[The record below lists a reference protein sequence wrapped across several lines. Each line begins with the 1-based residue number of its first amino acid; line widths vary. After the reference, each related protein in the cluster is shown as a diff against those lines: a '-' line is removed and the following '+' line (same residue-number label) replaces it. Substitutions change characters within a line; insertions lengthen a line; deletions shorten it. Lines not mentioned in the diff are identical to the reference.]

1 MTAERDKHPW
11 PLVIGLLAIV
21 SSLSGVTNLYVQDDI
36 PVIQTNPV
44 IHDLHKV
51 GRIFT
56 EAYWPPPF
64 VPAVYRPLSSVWYAL
79 QWLAGGGSPLAFRL
93 VSYLLYALTAAL
105 VFRLARARLP
115 LPAAAA
121 CAALFAVHPV
131 HVEAVA
137 VAVNQS
143 ELWVGLLC
151 CLATTV
157 YLQARAEGG
166 PLTGKTQLL
175 LAGLYLAA
183 CLFKETGLVLPGLLL
198 AAELFLVPATEP
210 LRTRISQGRQ
220 LLLMLTLVALASY
233 WLRTAVLSGNLVGV
247 HAAEG
252 LLGLT
257 MGQRALTMLAVV
269 PHWVRLL
276 FWPAHLRAD
285 YSPGVIVAQT
295 AWGAAHW
302 FGLVLLLATVV
313 IAVAARRRAP
323 VITFG
328 IAWCAIA
335 LFPVHNVLVPTG
347 IVLAERTLFLPSIGA
362 MLALGGAGALLL
374 EGAPPRT
381 RLLLAAATGALLVLG
396 MVRSIAR
403 HPVWQ
408 DTLTLWYRTANEDAP
423 RSFRAHAALAE
434 QYFSVGQEHMGEQE
448 YRLAIQFA
456 PPMLTGLPIQLAD
469 RLRNR
474 GFCYPAAQLYRR
486 VVELE
491 PENSRARVSLV
502 ACLVNL
508 GQYREAI
515 FHARMGISFDWARD
529 RFQRAFA
536 TADSAQR
543 VSAPPGTVRVSVAAG
558 DPVGEFMTI
567 GDKK

>member
-1 MTAERDKHPW
+1 M
-11 PLVIGLLAIV
+11 LVGSLALAA
-21 SSLSGVTNLYVQDDI
+21 SLSGIRNLYVQDDI
-36 PVIQTNPV
+36 AIIARNPLL
-44 IHDLHKV
+44 HDLRGI

-56 EAYWPPPF
+56 ESYWPPPAI
-64 VPAVYRPLSSVWYAL
+64 PSTYRPLSSLTFAL
-79 QWLAGGGSPLAFRL
+79 QWVAGGGSPIAFRL
-93 VSYLLYALTAAL
+93 ASYLLYALTAAL
-105 VFRLARARLP
+105 VFRLARVRLP
-115 LPAAAA
+115 LATAAG

-252 LLGLT
+252 LLGLS

-362 MLALGGAGALLL
+362 MLAVGGAGALLL

-381 RLLLAAATGALLVLG
+381 RRLLAAATGALLVLG

-474 GFCYPAAQLYRR
+474 SFCYPAAQLYRR